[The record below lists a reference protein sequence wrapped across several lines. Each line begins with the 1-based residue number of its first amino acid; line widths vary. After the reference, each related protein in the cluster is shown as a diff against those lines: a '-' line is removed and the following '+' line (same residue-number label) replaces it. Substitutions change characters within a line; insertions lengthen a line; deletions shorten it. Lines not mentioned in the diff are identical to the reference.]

1 MTRWGIAGCGFI
13 AGRRA
18 DVLKGR
24 RDARLTAVAARELT
38 RAQDFAQKWGVPRSY
53 GSYRE
58 LARDPRVDAVYI
70 ATIHPAHAEIAR
82 LFLEADKAVL
92 CEKPLA
98 MSEREAHGMLELAA
112 QKRCLL
118 MEGMWTVFLPAWQEL
133 RERLRGG
140 ELGDIRAM
148 TADFSDVTPYDPH
161 LRIFDPAKGGGALLD
176 LGVYCLHTAFYLLG
190 TEYRSLSVGGRSAP
204 SGVDSF
210 ASLTLAYPD
219 GAEAYLTCA
228 SDMVGTRDARIMGT
242 KGWAQVPSFFGA
254 TELTL
259 HVGEGKVQCRFA
271 QIDGFH
277 YEVEEFHRLL
287 SEGKDHSDV
296 VPPETTLAVQ
306 RVMDQAMK
314 MIVSRK

>member
-1 MTRWGIAGCGFI
+1 M
-13 AGRRA
+13 
-18 DVLKGR
+18 
-24 RDARLTAVAARELT
+24 
-38 RAQDFAQKWGVPRSY
+38 
-53 GSYRE
+53 
-58 LARDPRVDAVYI
+58 
-70 ATIHPAHAEIAR
+70 
-82 LFLEADKAVL
+82 
-92 CEKPLA
+92 
-98 MSEREAHGMLELAA
+98 
-112 QKRCLL
+112 
-118 MEGMWTVFLPAWQEL
+118 
-133 RERLRGG
+133 
-140 ELGDIRAM
+140 
-148 TADFSDVTPYDPH
+148 
-161 LRIFDPAKGGGALLD
+161 
-176 LGVYCLHTAFYLLG
+176 
-190 TEYRSLSVGGRSAP
+190 
-204 SGVDSF
+204 DSF

-306 RVMDQAMK
+306 RVMDQAME